1 MIRIIGG
8 TLRGR
13 KLEVPSGLKVRPS
26 ADRVREALF
35 NMLDHRLHWQDFNVL
50 DLYAGS
56 GALGIEALSR
66 GARFATFV
74 ECSKTHEKILNKNLL
89 SCKLTRECYDIFLE
103 RAERWILSYSDPGN
117 PSLIF
122 LDPPYQENHY
132 LQILKQ
138 LADSESIQKGSIIAI
153 ESPKKMEFEFQN
165 SLVLM
170 VRKTYG
176 GTALDLLEK
185 Q

>member
-1 MIRIIGG
+1 MVFLIRRVEEDKRRVTRIGVG
-8 TLRGR
+8 KDPAFGPF
-13 KLEVPSGLKVRPS
+13 K
-26 ADRVREALF
+26 
-35 NMLDHRLHWQDFNVL
+35 
-50 DLYAGS
+50 
-56 GALGIEALSR
+56 
-66 GARFATFV
+66 
-74 ECSKTHEKILNKNLL
+74 KNLL
-89 SCKLTRECYDIFLE
+89 SCKLTRECYDIFLD

-132 LQILKQ
+132 PQILKQ
-138 LADSESIQKGSIIAI
+138 LADSDSIQKGSVIAI

>member
-1 MIRIIGG
+1 M
-8 TLRGR
+8 
-13 KLEVPSGLKVRPS
+13 
-26 ADRVREALF
+26 
-35 NMLDHRLHWQDFNVL
+35 
-50 DLYAGS
+50 
-56 GALGIEALSR
+56 
-66 GARFATFV
+66 
-74 ECSKTHEKILNKNLL
+74 
-89 SCKLTRECYDIFLE
+89 SCKLTRESYDIFLD

-132 LQILKQ
+132 PQILKR
-138 LADSESIQKGSIIAI
+138 LADSDSIQKGSIIAI

-165 SLVLM
+165 SLVLI